1 MLSLAV
7 SSATELEM
15 EPSDLALNMRS
26 PPPAADDMRLLELMI
41 SLAERME
48 PPIMGKSGFVP
59 EDVPTDAL
67 WLLDRAHTILT
78 LIGSSCN
85 MRMMVPEARYIFK
98 IRVRL
103 PIYRVSRL
111 LPNLG
116 WVDLA
121 SLI

>member
-7 SSATELEM
+7 SSATELEI

-26 PPPAADDMRLLELMI
+26 PPPADDMRLLELMI

-85 MRMMVPEARYIFK
+85 MNMKMFK
-98 IRVRL
+98 RQVQGMSCRFQRNESDFMYTQKIKN
-103 PIYRVSRL
+103 S
-111 LPNLG
+111 
-116 WVDLA
+116 
-121 SLI
+121 

>member
-7 SSATELEM
+7 SSATELEI

-26 PPPAADDMRLLELMI
+26 PPTADDMRLLELMI

-48 PPIMGKSGFVP
+48 PPIMGKSGFVA

-67 WLLDRAHTILT
+67 WLLDRAQTILT

-85 MRMMVPEARYIFK
+85 VRMMVPEERYIFK

-116 WVDLA
+116 WVYLY
-121 SLI
+121 